1 VKKFLWPVRIYY
13 EDTDNGGVVYYANY
27 LKYME
32 RARTEWLRSLGF
44 EQDVLNHDHGVI
56 FAVRSV
62 NVEYKKPARFNDM
75 LQVSAELVERGGASL
90 TFQQDV
96 VSEVPNTNSTEKLL
110 CSGRIRI
117 ACLDSEK
124 MQPCPIPEI
133 MITELSREC

>member
-1 VKKFLWPVRIYY
+1 MKKFLWPVRIYY

-96 VSEVPNTNSTEKLL
+96 VSEVSNANSAEELL
-110 CSGRIRI
+110 CSGAIRI

-124 MQPCPIPEI
+124 MHPCPIPEI
-133 MITELSREC
+133 ILTELSRER

>member
-1 VKKFLWPVRIYY
+1 MKKFLWPVRIYY

-32 RARTEWLRSLGF
+32 RARTEWLRSLGI
-44 EQDVLNHDHGVI
+44 EQDVLSHDQGVI
-56 FAVRSV
+56 FAVRSI

-90 TFQQDV
+90 TFQQDI
-96 VSEVPNTNSTEKLL
+96 VSEVSNANSAEELL
-110 CSGRIRI
+110 CSGKIRI

-124 MQPCPIPEI
+124 MHPCPIPEI
-133 MITELSREC
+133 IITELSRER